1 VSNGPFPIVMSAP
14 SGGGK
19 TTIARRLLG
28 RRTDVG
34 YSVSCTTRAPRP
46 GEKDGVDYH
55 FLTPA
60 EFETKVTRGE
70 FAEWAEVHGNRYGT
84 LRSAIREVMDAGR
97 HVMLDIDV
105 QGARMLTAAFPDAV
119 TIFIIPPS
127 VEVLVTRLLGR
138 KSNESEASLALRLR
152 NARAELLEAER
163 YQYVVENDV
172 LEHAV
177 DQVSRI
183 VDEET
188 MRRERLP
195 ALGEEVESVIAHLVE
210 GLKDRGARSE
220 GKERGARSEGEGVS

>member
-1 VSNGPFPIVMSAP
+1 MSAEPFPIVMSAP

-19 TTIARRLLG
+19 TTIARRLLD

-46 GEKDGVDYH
+46 GERDGVDYH
-55 FLTPA
+55 FLSPA
-60 EFETKVTRGE
+60 EFEAKVGRGE

-84 LRSAIREVMDAGR
+84 LRSAIREVMEAGR

-105 QGARMLTAAFPDAV
+105 QGARMLTAAFPEAV

-127 VEVLVTRLLGR
+127 VEVLVARLLGR
-138 KSNESEASLALRLR
+138 NSESEEALALRLR
-152 NARAELLEAER
+152 NARAELMEAER
-163 YQYVVENDV
+163 YQYVVVNDD

-177 DQVSRI
+177 RQVDRI
-183 VDEET
+183 VDEESVK
-188 MRRERLP
+188 RERLP

-210 GLKDRGARSE
+210 GLKGRMKAG
-220 GKERGARSEGEGVS
+220 G